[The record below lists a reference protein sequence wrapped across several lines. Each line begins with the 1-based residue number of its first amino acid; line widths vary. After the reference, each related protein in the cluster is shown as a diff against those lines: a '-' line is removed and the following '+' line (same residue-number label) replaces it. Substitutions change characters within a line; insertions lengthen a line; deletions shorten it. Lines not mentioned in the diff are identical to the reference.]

1 MSVGFFLTNGW
12 ADLDRTI
19 LQFGYQTIAP
29 NYTPVVLST
38 KSAAVGD
45 HQTYKIKAVAKRK

>member
-29 NYTPVVLST
+29 NYTPVVLYRL
-38 KSAAVGD
+38 GD
-45 HQTYKIKAVAKRK
+45 HQIYKVKAVAKRK